1 MGVVLDSSIL
11 IAAERKR
18 FDMARFLSAHPN
30 ELFFITAITA
40 SELLHGCARA
50 TDSGIRERRSRFVE
64 DVFQDYAVLPFNL
77 PEAREHAQLWVDLE
91 MKGTLIGERDL
102 FIASIAKA
110 TGHSL
115 ATLNRGEF
123 ARIPGLVL
131 VDVGAFT
138 SPSPEIRS
146 HP

>member
-1 MGVVLDSSIL
+1 MGVILDSSIL

-18 FDMARFLSAHPN
+18 FDLARFLSAHPN
-30 ELFFITAITA
+30 ELFFITTITA

-50 TDSGIRERRSRFVE
+50 SDAGIRERRIKFVE
-64 DVFQDYAVLPFNL
+64 DVLQDYAVLPFAL
-77 PEAREHAQLWVDLE
+77 SEAREHAQLWADLE

-102 FIASIAKA
+102 LIASIAKA

-115 ATLNRGEF
+115 VTLNQNEF
-123 ARIPGLVL
+123 ARIPGLAL

-138 SPSPEIRS
+138 
-146 HP
+146 

>member
-1 MGVVLDSSIL
+1 MGVILDSSIL

-18 FDMARFLSAHPN
+18 FALARFLSTHPN
-30 ELFFITAITA
+30 ELFFITTITA

-50 TDSGIRERRSRFVE
+50 SDAGIRERRTKFVE
-64 DVFQDYAVLPFNL
+64 DVLQDYAVLPFNL
-77 PEAREHAQLWVDLE
+77 PEAREHAQLWADLE
-91 MKGTLIGERDL
+91 IKGTLIGERDL
-102 FIASIAKA
+102 LIAAIAKA

-115 ATLNRGEF
+115 ATLNQNEF

-138 SPSPEIRS
+138 
-146 HP
+146 